1 MLLKTFENNGKNIG
15 KNIVKLNL
23 EQNIN
28 LCYII
33 NWSTYEQR
41 KQIFDNFMASLQD
54 KTDDSLWHSSQLR
67 VIIES
72 VWRIVTLILFDNN

>member
-28 LCYII
+28 LCYTI

-54 KTDDSLWHSSQLR
+54 KTDDSL
-67 VIIES
+67 
-72 VWRIVTLILFDNN
+72 

>member
-33 NWSTYEQR
+33 SWSTYEQR